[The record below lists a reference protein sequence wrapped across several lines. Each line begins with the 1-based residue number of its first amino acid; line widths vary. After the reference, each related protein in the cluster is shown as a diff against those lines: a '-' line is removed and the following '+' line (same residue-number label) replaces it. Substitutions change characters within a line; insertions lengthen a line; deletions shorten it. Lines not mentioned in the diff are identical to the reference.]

1 MPSASPISRP
11 NWPPFSPDFNPMLYI
26 ISITLSLLGG
36 FVAGLLVAR
45 KHGERLKASE
55 AEGRKL
61 LDALKGK

>member
-1 MPSASPISRP
+1 
-11 NWPPFSPDFNPMLYI
+11 MLYI

-45 KHGERLKASE
+45 KHADRLKSTE

>member
-1 MPSASPISRP
+1 
-11 NWPPFSPDFNPMLYI
+11 MLYL

-45 KHGERLKASE
+45 KHAERLKASE
-55 AEGRKL
+55 AEGRRL

>member
-1 MPSASPISRP
+1 
-11 NWPPFSPDFNPMLYI
+11 
-26 ISITLSLLGG
+26 
-36 FVAGLLVAR
+36 VAR

>member
-1 MPSASPISRP
+1 
-11 NWPPFSPDFNPMLYI
+11 MLYL

-36 FVAGLLVAR
+36 IVAGLLVSR
-45 KHGERLKASE
+45 KHAERQKAGE

>member
-1 MPSASPISRP
+1 MGLDAGQD
-11 NWPPFSPDFNPMLYI
+11 WPRRLGRYLIFMLYI

-45 KHGERLKASE
+45 KHADRLKASE

>member
-1 MPSASPISRP
+1 
-11 NWPPFSPDFNPMLYI
+11 MLYI
-26 ISITLSLLGG
+26 ISITLSLLAG

>member
-1 MPSASPISRP
+1 MDLYLIS
-11 NWPPFSPDFNPMLYI
+11 MLYI

>member
-1 MPSASPISRP
+1 
-11 NWPPFSPDFNPMLYI
+11 MLYI
-26 ISITLSLLGG
+26 ISAALCLLAG

-45 KHGERLKASE
+45 KHADRLKASE

>member
-1 MPSASPISRP
+1 
-11 NWPPFSPDFNPMLYI
+11 MLYI
-26 ISITLSLLGG
+26 ISITHSLRGG

-45 KHGERLKASE
+45 KHADRLKAGE

>member
-1 MPSASPISRP
+1 
-11 NWPPFSPDFNPMLYI
+11 MLYL
-26 ISITLSLLGG
+26 ISIILSLLAG

-45 KHGERLKASE
+45 KHAERLKSTE